1 MPRLTLL
8 FARRYLFSKK
18 SHSVINIIAGVS
30 ALAVAIPAQGKVF
43 AIDSIPTDRL
53 RAIPGVAQWSFSLEE
68 NALFEYRD
76 RQYIGVMRGVDSLF
90 AEVVPIDSLITQGN
104 YRLRFGELP
113 EACVGQGVAYTLG
126 IRTTFNDPISIYV
139 PRSGRFSMMM
149 PQSLYR
155 KGNLFP
161 SGVFALEAE
170 VDGNYM
176 IVPLDFAQKL
186 LDNAGKASSMAIRL
200 NEGYSPESVRP
211 AVAALLGDQFEVLT
225 RYQQKAEFYR
235 IMMYEKWG
243 IYFIILL
250 VLIVASFSLIGSLVM
265 LIIDKRKD
273 TRTLLTMLGIILGML
288 RSPKAHHGN
297 VSACSLCYSCSG
309 VCPAKID
316 LGEQIYKWRQQ
327 LDALHLAD
335 PKKKAAVKGMDAA
348 MASPK
353 RFYGAIALA
362 RTAEKLPRPLLE
374 NGLNPWSAPGRA
386 LPRFARESFNARW
399 KREGCTP
406 AAKTKDD
413 E

>member
-30 ALAVAIPAQGKVF
+30 ALAVAIPVAAMVILLSVFNGFEGLIRSMYKSFDPDLLVTPTQGKVF
-43 AIDSIPTDRL
+43 AMDSIPADRL

-90 AEVVPIDSLITQGN
+90 AEVVPIDTLITQGN

-113 EACVGQGVAYTLG
+113 EACVGQGIAYTLG
-126 IRTTFNDPISIYV
+126 IRTTFNDPIVIYV
-139 PRSGRFSMMM
+139 PRSGKFSLMM

-155 KGNLFP
+155 KGLLFP

-170 VDGNYM
+170 VDGKYM
-176 IVPLDFAQKL
+176 IVPIDFAQNL
-186 LDNAGKASSMAIRL
+186 LDNKGKASSLSIRL
-200 NEGYSPESVRP
+200 DDGYSPESVRP

-273 TRTLLTMLGIILGML
+273 IRTLLTMGADIPLLRRIFVAEGMLIYGIGAVIGMILGLGLSLAQQHWGFLTLGGETFLIDTYPVEVHLSDLLLIVVTFTAVSYLISKLTVLSMIP
-288 RSPKAHHGN
+288 RS
-297 VSACSLCYSCSG
+297 
-309 VCPAKID
+309 
-316 LGEQIYKWRQQ
+316 QIR
-327 LDALHLAD
+327 D
-335 PKKKAAVKGMDAA
+335 
-348 MASPK
+348 
-353 RFYGAIALA
+353 
-362 RTAEKLPRPLLE
+362 
-374 NGLNPWSAPGRA
+374 
-386 LPRFARESFNARW
+386 
-399 KREGCTP
+399 
-406 AAKTKDD
+406 
-413 E
+413 

>member
-30 ALAVAIPAQGKVF
+30 ALAVAIPVAAMVILLSVFNGFEGLIRSMYKSFDPDLLVTPAQGKVF
-43 AIDSIPTDRL
+43 AIDSIPTNRL

-170 VDGNYM
+170 VDGKYM

-273 TRTLLTMLGIILGML
+273 TRTLLTMGSPVRYAVTPHL
-288 RSPKAHHGN
+288 RCRRDADLRHRGSDRH
-297 VSACSLCYSCSG
+297 
-309 VCPAKID
+309 D
-316 LGEQIYKWRQQ
+316 LGGRSI
-327 LDALHLAD
+327 LSSTTL
-335 PKKKAAVKGMDAA
+335 
-348 MASPK
+348 
-353 RFYGAIALA
+353 
-362 RTAEKLPRPLLE
+362 
-374 NGLNPWSAPGRA
+374 GLSHAGR
-386 LPRFARESFNARW
+386 
-399 KREGCTP
+399 
-406 AAKTKDD
+406 
-413 E
+413 

>member
-30 ALAVAIPAQGKVF
+30 ALAVAIPVAAMVILLSVFNGFEGLIRSMYKSFDPDLLVTPAQGKVF

-170 VDGNYM
+170 VDGKYM

-273 TRTLLTMLGIILGML
+273 TRTLLTMGADIPLLRRIFVAEGMLIYGIGALIGMILGVGLSLAQQHWGFLTLGGETFLIDTYTVEVHISDLLLVVVTFTVVSYLISKLTVLSMIP
-288 RSPKAHHGN
+288 RS
-297 VSACSLCYSCSG
+297 
-309 VCPAKID
+309 
-316 LGEQIYKWRQQ
+316 QIR
-327 LDALHLAD
+327 D
-335 PKKKAAVKGMDAA
+335 
-348 MASPK
+348 
-353 RFYGAIALA
+353 
-362 RTAEKLPRPLLE
+362 
-374 NGLNPWSAPGRA
+374 
-386 LPRFARESFNARW
+386 
-399 KREGCTP
+399 
-406 AAKTKDD
+406 
-413 E
+413 

>member
-30 ALAVAIPAQGKVF
+30 ALAVAIPVAAMVILLSVFNGFEGLIRSMYKSFDPDLLVTPTQGKVF
-43 AIDSIPTDRL
+43 AMDSIPADRL

-90 AEVVPIDSLITQGN
+90 AEVVPIDTLITQGN

-113 EACVGQGVAYTLG
+113 EACVGQGIAYTLG
-126 IRTTFNDPISIYV
+126 IRTTFNDPIAIYV
-139 PRSGRFSMMM
+139 PRSGKFSLMM

-155 KGNLFP
+155 KGLLFP

-170 VDGNYM
+170 VDGKYM
-176 IVPLDFAQKL
+176 IVPIDFAQNL
-186 LDNAGKASSMAIRL
+186 LDNKGKASSLSIRL
-200 NEGYSPESVRP
+200 DDGYSPESVRP

-273 TRTLLTMLGIILGML
+273 IRTLLTMGTDIPLLRRIFVAEGMLIYGIGAVIGMILGLGLSLAQRHWGFLTLGGETFLIDTYPVEVHLSDLLLIVVTFTAVSYLISKLTVLSMIP
-288 RSPKAHHGN
+288 RS
-297 VSACSLCYSCSG
+297 
-309 VCPAKID
+309 
-316 LGEQIYKWRQQ
+316 QIR
-327 LDALHLAD
+327 D
-335 PKKKAAVKGMDAA
+335 
-348 MASPK
+348 
-353 RFYGAIALA
+353 
-362 RTAEKLPRPLLE
+362 
-374 NGLNPWSAPGRA
+374 
-386 LPRFARESFNARW
+386 
-399 KREGCTP
+399 
-406 AAKTKDD
+406 
-413 E
+413 

>member
-30 ALAVAIPAQGKVF
+30 ALAVAIPVAAMVILLSVFNGFEGLIRSMYKSFDPDLLVTPAQGKVF

-170 VDGNYM
+170 VDGKYM

-273 TRTLLTMLGIILGML
+273 TRTLLTMGADIPLLRRIFVAEGML
-288 RSPKAHHGN
+288 IYGIGALIGMVLGVGLSLAQQHWGFLTLGVETFLIDTYPVEVHISDLLLVVVTFTAVSYLISKLTVLSMIPRS
-297 VSACSLCYSCSG
+297 
-309 VCPAKID
+309 
-316 LGEQIYKWRQQ
+316 QIR
-327 LDALHLAD
+327 D
-335 PKKKAAVKGMDAA
+335 
-348 MASPK
+348 
-353 RFYGAIALA
+353 
-362 RTAEKLPRPLLE
+362 
-374 NGLNPWSAPGRA
+374 
-386 LPRFARESFNARW
+386 
-399 KREGCTP
+399 
-406 AAKTKDD
+406 
-413 E
+413 

>member
-30 ALAVAIPAQGKVF
+30 ALAVAIPVAAMVILLSVFNGFEGLIRSMYKSFDPDLLVTPAQGKVF
-43 AIDSIPTDRL
+43 AIDSIPTNRL

-170 VDGNYM
+170 VDGKYM
-176 IVPLDFAQKL
+176 IVPLDFAQ
-186 LDNAGKASSMAIRL
+186 NSSTMQGKPPRW
-200 NEGYSPESVRP
+200 P
-211 AVAALLGDQFEVLT
+211 
-225 RYQQKAEFYR
+225 
-235 IMMYEKWG
+235 
-243 IYFIILL
+243 
-250 VLIVASFSLIGSLVM
+250 
-265 LIIDKRKD
+265 
-273 TRTLLTMLGIILGML
+273 
-288 RSPKAHHGN
+288 
-297 VSACSLCYSCSG
+297 SA
-309 VCPAKID
+309 
-316 LGEQIYKWRQQ
+316 
-327 LDALHLAD
+327 
-335 PKKKAAVKGMDAA
+335 
-348 MASPK
+348 
-353 RFYGAIALA
+353 
-362 RTAEKLPRPLLE
+362 
-374 NGLNPWSAPGRA
+374 
-386 LPRFARESFNARW
+386 
-399 KREGCTP
+399 
-406 AAKTKDD
+406 
-413 E
+413 